1 MAVIHSF
8 PFGESLGTSLS
19 LWTLYPWAG
28 REGEVSP
35 LFTGGQGI
43 VHTGTGPRGERK
55 GCDLLVVLISGGLGL
70 QRLGAG
76 LGSQPEI
83 GLGHGGERTRF

>member
-1 MAVIHSF
+1 MAVINSF

-28 REGEVSP
+28 REREGHP
-35 LFTGGQGI
+35 LFIGGQGI
-43 VHTGTGPRGERK
+43 VHTGTGPRAERK

-70 QRLGAG
+70 QRLGAE
-76 LGSQPEI
+76 LGFPAR
-83 GLGHGGERTRF
+83 G